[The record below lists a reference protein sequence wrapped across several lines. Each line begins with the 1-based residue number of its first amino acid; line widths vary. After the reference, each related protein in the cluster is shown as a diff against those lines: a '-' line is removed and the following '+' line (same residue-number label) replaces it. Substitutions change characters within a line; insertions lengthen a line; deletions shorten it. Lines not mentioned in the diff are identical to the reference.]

1 MKWENP
7 PSKTTLMS
15 IKPLLASA
23 RCGGEIADV
32 LKELTRALVCE
43 EEWSRQIERE
53 VNEERKPSARQD

>member
-15 IKPLLASA
+15 LKPILASTE
-23 RCGGEIADV
+23 CGGEIKDV

-53 VNEERKPSARQD
+53 VNEERKASARQD